1 MRVLIIN
8 SMFYTSAYR
17 RCADEL
23 GVQPEIDLTVL
34 TVDGWIMND
43 RLSNTEALSGN
54 VPYSFII
61 GKTLWKGKENRGFY
75 ISGLRRAFHLSQPEI
90 IFLMEEPF
98 SLFALQV
105 LFLKNLYSPNSK
117 IVFFTWN
124 NLSFSEFDYRPSVW
138 YRMVSRWTLDRCDGA
153 LTANS
158 DGITVLG
165 NTGFAKPI
173 EKIGYGVRTD
183 RFIEQDND
191 RVEKLR
197 AEIGITPEQVI
208 IGYVGRLL
216 RMKGLDILLDAFA
229 SLDNPNLRLL
239 IVGSGEFEQELMVL
253 AERLGIS
260 DRIIHYPSVAHG
272 DVPAYM
278 QLINIFV
285 LPSRRYRMWA
295 EQFGRVLVEAMAAG
309 AIVIGS
315 DSGAIPEV
323 IGNAGFVFRENDVD
337 SLREALNNALALD
350 SNARSQLLSIGR
362 ERASKEH
369 SWERFATQ
377 AAAFLKRIRLSS

>member
-17 RCADEL
+17 RCVDEL
-23 GVQPEIDLTVL
+23 GAQPGIDLTVL

-43 RLSNTEALSGN
+43 RLSTTEPLSAN
-54 VPYSFII
+54 APYSFII
-61 GKTLWKGKENRGFY
+61 GKALWKGKENRGFY
-75 ISGLRRAFHLSQPEI
+75 ISGIARAFQVSQPEI

-98 SLFALQV
+98 SLFALQI
-105 LFLKNLYSPNSK
+105 LFYKNLYSPISK

-124 NLSFSEFDYRPSVW
+124 NLSFSEFDYRPSAW
-138 YRMVSRWTLDRCDGA
+138 YRMVSRWILDRCDGA

-158 DGITVLG
+158 DGMSVLR
-165 NTGFAKPI
+165 NARFFQPI
-173 EKIGYGVRTD
+173 ETIGYGVRTD
-183 RFIEQDND
+183 RFINRDDD
-191 RVEKLR
+191 RLEKLR
-197 AEIGITPEQVI
+197 SELGITSDEII

-216 RMKGLDILLDAFA
+216 QMKGLDLLIESFA
-229 SLDNPNLRLL
+229 TIDEPKLRLL
-239 IVGSGEFEQELMVL
+239 IVGSGEYEQTLL
-253 AERLGIS
+253 AQADHLGI
-260 DRIIHYPSVAHG
+260 RNKIIHFPSVAHHE
-272 DVPAYM
+272 VPAYM

-323 IGNAGFVFRENDVD
+323 IGNAGFIFSENNAIA
-337 SLREALNNALALD
+337 LREALHKALHLD
-350 SNARSQLLSIGR
+350 SNARATLQAIGR
-362 ERASKEH
+362 ERASKEY
-369 SWERFATQ
+369 SWERFAKQ
-377 AAAFLKRIRLSS
+377 AAVFLKRIRESS

>member
-1 MRVLIIN
+1 
-8 SMFYTSAYR
+8 MFYTSAYR

-43 RLSNTEALSGN
+43 RLSNTETLSEN
-54 VPYSFII
+54 APYSFII
-61 GKTLWKGKENRGFY
+61 GKALWKGKENRGFY
-75 ISGLRRAFHLSQPEI
+75 ISGLRCAFHLSQPEI

-98 SLFALQV
+98 SLFALQI

-138 YRMVSRWTLDRCDGA
+138 YRMVSRWTLDRFDGA

-183 RFIEQDND
+183 RFIEHDND

-197 AEIGITPEQVI
+197 AEIGITPDQVI

-216 RMKGLDILLDAFA
+216 RMKGLDILLEAFA

-239 IVGSGEFEQELMVL
+239 IVGSGEYEQEFMEQ
-253 AERLGIS
+253 AERLGIR
-260 DRIIHYPSVAHG
+260 DRIIHYPSVAHE

-323 IGNAGFVFRENDVD
+323 IGNAGFVFRENNVV

-362 ERASKEH
+362 ERASKEY

-377 AAAFLKRIRLSS
+377 AAAFLKRIRLPS

>member
-43 RLSNTEALSGN
+43 RLSNTETLSEN
-54 VPYSFII
+54 APYSFII
-61 GKTLWKGKENRGFY
+61 GKALWKGKENRGFY
-75 ISGLRRAFHLSQPEI
+75 ISGLRCAFHLSQPEI

-98 SLFALQV
+98 SLFALQI

-138 YRMVSRWTLDRCDGA
+138 YRMVSRWTLDRFDGA

-183 RFIEQDND
+183 RFIEHDND

-197 AEIGITPEQVI
+197 AEIGITPDQVI

-216 RMKGLDILLDAFA
+216 RMKGLDILLEAFA

-239 IVGSGEFEQELMVL
+239 IVGSGEYEQEFMEQ
-253 AERLGIS
+253 AERLGIR
-260 DRIIHYPSVAHG
+260 DRIIHYPSVAHE

-323 IGNAGFVFRENDVD
+323 IGNAGFVFRENNVV

-362 ERASKEH
+362 ERASKEY

-377 AAAFLKRIRLSS
+377 AAAFLKRIRLPS